1 MIEPQDDDATLPNP
15 QRDGLG
21 RLLPGHTLPVKHG
34 LFSERDLANLNAEM
48 SVFLGGSITDDGGEG
63 EVATR
68 RRTLHEY
75 RARLHRRIV
84 QLDAAIETRGLF
96 DPRGKLRVAWLG
108 KLESLI
114 AAARGIDNV
123 LGLDRRARDV
133 GSMQDY
139 MRGKAGPRQVG
150 DVVQD
155 SPVEEGE

>member
-1 MIEPQDDDATLPNP
+1 MTEAEPDTLPNA
-15 QRDGLG
+15 QRDDKG
-21 RLLPGHTLPVKHG
+21 RILPGHTLTVKHG
-34 LFSERDLANLNAEM
+34 LFSDRDLANLNAEV
-48 SVFLGGSITDDGGEG
+48 SVFLGGSITDDGGES

-75 RARLHRRIV
+75 CARLHRRIV

-96 DPRGKLRVAWLG
+96 DPRGKLRVAWVG

-114 AAARGIDNV
+114 GAARGIDNV

-133 GSMQDY
+133 GSMQEY

-150 DVVQD
+150 DVIQD
-155 SPVEEGE
+155 TDLEEVE